1 LLDQD
6 NFTYHFENLI
16 GLLNSKFISF
26 WFFATFA
33 KHQRKLFPQFK
44 VKELEIFP
52 IPRVIDR
59 ITREKTE
66 TLIEKIISRKQYNK
80 DSCLEENQIASL
92 FTIFTT

>member
-1 LLDQD
+1 MLDQD

-26 WFFATFA
+26 WFFVTFA

-80 DSCLEENQIASL
+80 DSSLEENQIASL

>member
-1 LLDQD
+1 MLDQD

-26 WFFATFA
+26 WFFVTFA

-66 TLIEKIISRKQYNK
+66 TLIEKIISRKQYKKN
-80 DSCLEENQIASL
+80 SSLEENQIASL